1 MLTTFELIWV
11 FLAASMIGL
20 PIAFLLSAIVD
31 RIRER
36 IWKHR

>member
-11 FLAASMIGL
+11 FLVASMIGL

-31 RIRER
+31 GIREK

>member
-11 FLAASMIGL
+11 FIAAAMVGL

-31 RIRER
+31 GIWEK